1 MITTIRIKA
10 SDALEDRFA
19 LAFVGGKVREGKH
32 PKFEFT
38 SEQQRREYENLSKK
52 LKGVGF
58 NAEGAEKGDP
68 DARKVR
74 RRNRP

>member
-10 SDALEDRFA
+10 SEEFSDLFA
-19 LAFVGGKVREGKH
+19 LAKVGGKVKEGKH

-38 SEQQRREYENLSKK
+38 SEQQRREYEKLSKH
-52 LKGVGF
+52 LKGVGV
-58 NAEGAEKGDP
+58 NGGGAEKGDP